1 MPPDDSVIAGRHC
14 IGPTIYWKCT
24 KVGMKQLYWKVG
36 ITYLQVN
43 KHLMLLSN
51 IMSISV
57 NKFMLL
63 QFINLKSIFK
73 YFAVSAVDWC
83 MYSYFTKGRTMLKWL
98 VKCSLIVTIKQVT
111 DTYVHIQLYMWFWFG
126 SFDALFSS
134 APHPYSPLTFV
145 CFENCHNNK
154 TIKY

>member
-1 MPPDDSVIAGRHC
+1 
-14 IGPTIYWKCT
+14 
-24 KVGMKQLYWKVG
+24 MKQLYWKVG

-73 YFAVSAVDWC
+73 YFAVFAVD
-83 MYSYFTKGRTMLKWL
+83 
-98 VKCSLIVTIKQVT
+98 
-111 DTYVHIQLYMWFWFG
+111 
-126 SFDALFSS
+126 
-134 APHPYSPLTFV
+134 
-145 CFENCHNNK
+145 
-154 TIKY
+154 